1 MATIDRF
8 FHDPGQ
14 TFFLFG
20 PRGTGKSTWIRQK
33 FPKAY
38 YIDLLSPDVFRSF
51 SAKPERLKDI
61 CAALSAEGIVIID
74 EIQKVPE
81 LLDVVH
87 QLIEQRKDLRFI
99 LTGSSARK
107 LKRAG
112 VDLLA
117 GRALFRSMHPFMA
130 AELGSSFSLPEALTT
145 GLVPLVIDSPNK
157 KESLSAYTGL
167 YIREEVQLEGL
178 VRNIGSFNR
187 FLESISFSHG
197 SVLNISDVAR
207 DCQVKRK
214 TVEGY
219 IAILEDLM
227 LAFMV
232 PVFSKRAKRHLS
244 AHPKIFFFDAGVFR
258 VLRPS
263 GPLDSPGEIDG
274 AALEGLVVQHLR
286 AWISYRGGSDKLY
299 FWRTKSGVEVD
310 LVVYG
315 PDTFCAYEVKNTDKI
330 HSKMLKG
337 LINFKH
343 DYPEAKAYFLY
354 RGRESLMI
362 KDIHCIPCEEF
373 LLQLKPE
380 YRESGQKLSA
390 KA

>member
-1 MATIDRF
+1 MN
-8 FHDPGQ
+8 
-14 TFFLFG
+14 
-20 PRGTGKSTWIRQK
+20 
-33 FPKAY
+33 
-38 YIDLLSPDVFRSF
+38 
-51 SAKPERLKDI
+51 
-61 CAALSAEGIVIID
+61 
-74 EIQKVPE
+74 
-81 LLDVVH
+81 
-87 QLIEQRKDLRFI
+87 EQRKDLRFI

-130 AELGSSFSLPEALTT
+130 AELGGLFSLPEALTT
-145 GLVPLVIDSPNK
+145 GLVPLVIDSPDK

-232 PVFSKRAKRHLS
+232 PVFSKRAKRRLS

-258 VLRPS
+258 VLRPA
-263 GPLDSPGEIDG
+263 GPLDSPSEIAG
-274 AALEGLVVQHLR
+274 AALEGLVFQHLR
-286 AWISYRGGSDKLY
+286 AWISYRGSSDNLY

-310 LVVYG
+310 IVVYG
-315 PDTFCAYEVKNTDKI
+315 PDTFCACEVKNTDKI

-337 LINFKH
+337 LVNFKH
-343 DYPEAKAYFLY
+343 DYPEAEAYFLY
-354 RGRESLMI
+354 RGKERLMI
-362 KDIHCIPCEEF
+362 KDIHCIPCEQF
-373 LLQLKPE
+373 MLQLKLE
-380 YRESGQKLSA
+380 RSMRQGLAGRAGQKDITIER
-390 KA
+390 